1 VSAQRFPPLL
11 FVLSLPVCSANELIT
26 AASLL
31 PLAISAQSM
40 TKWGLSP
47 SVKDILS
54 WHWEMTY
61 FFWSFRTRVTRLT
74 FPLPGGP
81 VTVMKVLGC
90 SESHRLMSFSAS

>member
-1 VSAQRFPPLL
+1 MLG
-11 FVLSLPVCSANELIT
+11 LPVCSANELIT

-40 TKWGLSP
+40 TRWGLSL

-54 WHWEMTY
+54 CRLAITH

-90 SESHRLMSFSAS
+90 SDSHRLMSFSAS